1 MRVDSAER
9 QIADKARR
17 VIAFQVVAAVLVA
30 AGFYAAKGAW
40 EAQSAL
46 YGGFVSMFAAVLL
59 RRGVQRAAAQAAER
73 DPKQVMATL
82 YLGAVQRFVLVLA
95 LFGLG
100 LAVFKLAPLAT
111 VAGFG
116 AAQLVYLMGMSG
128 VR

>member
-30 AGFYAAKGAW
+30 AGFYATKGAW

-46 YGGFVSMFAAVLL
+46 YGGFISMFAAVLL

-73 DPKQVMATL
+73 DPRQVMATL

-116 AAQLVYLMGMSG
+116 AAQLVYLMGMS
-128 VR
+128 RAR